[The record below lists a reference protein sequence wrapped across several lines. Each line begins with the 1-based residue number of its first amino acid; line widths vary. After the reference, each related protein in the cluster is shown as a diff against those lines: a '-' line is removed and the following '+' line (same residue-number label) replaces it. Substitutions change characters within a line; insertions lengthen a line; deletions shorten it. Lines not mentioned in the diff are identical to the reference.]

1 METLGDK
8 IMPKLCSNY
17 YCKNCDY
24 ITSKKS
30 SFTNHL
36 ASAKHKKQS
45 LGDAGDANYAFFMP
59 EKKYNC
65 DTCNRQ
71 YTSRNGL
78 WKHKKSC
85 TEKSDNQ
92 TIDKELI
99 MMLLKQNAQLIEH
112 NSELVKNGI
121 HHTTTNSHNTNSNN
135 KTFNLHFF
143 LNETC
148 KDALNISD
156 FVNSIQ
162 LQITDLEETGKL
174 GYVEG
179 ISNVVLRNL
188 KELDTTRRP
197 IHCSD
202 LKREILYI
210 KDDNEWIKDSNEK
223 EKIKSVIKQV
233 ANKNMK
239 KIPEWVKENPDCY
252 NSNSKN
258 NDTYLQIVSNS
269 MSGSTVEEQ
278 HMNLNKIITKLAKE
292 VAIDK

>member
-1 METLGDK
+1 M
-8 IMPKLCSNY
+8 S
-17 YCKNCDY
+17 
-24 ITSKKS
+24 
-30 SFTNHL
+30 
-36 ASAKHKKQS
+36 SAKHRKQA
-45 LGDAGDANYAFFMP
+45 LGDANYAQIMLNQ
-59 EKKYNC
+59 KYSC
-65 DTCNRQ
+65 ETCNRG
-71 YTSRNGL
+71 YSSRNGL

-85 TEKSDNQ
+85 SN
-92 TIDKELI
+92 IDKELI

-112 NSELVKNGI
+112 NSELVKHGI
-121 HHTTTNSHNTNSNN
+121 NNTMNSHNTNSNN
-135 KTFNLHFF
+135 KTFNLQFF

-162 LQITDLEETGKL
+162 LQLTDLEETGKL

-202 LKREILYI
+202 LKREVLYI
-210 KDDNEWIKDSNEK
+210 KDDNEWVKDSNEK

-239 KIPEWVKENPDCY
+239 KIPDWVKMNPDCY
-252 NSNSKN
+252 NSSSKN
-258 NDTYLQIVSNS
+258 NDKYLQIVSNS
-269 MSGSTVEEQ
+269 MSGSTIEEQ
-278 HMNLNKIITKLAKE
+278 HMNLNKIITKVAKE